1 MYSRS
6 FTKSIVAALTIICSW
21 EGFTACAQSANKAAQ
36 PNVII
41 IYADDLGW
49 NQLSSYGNTKVQTP
63 NIDAIGKNGVRFTQ
77 AYATAPICSPSRM
90 GLLTGRYQQRFGGEY
105 LVPELRPTPLTDPE
119 LIAKIRYDAAARKAT
134 AEKISDT
141 AAYRAIPKG
150 IPLSETL
157 IAQFFKKQGYATA
170 AIGKWHAGESEGLK
184 PWQRGFDYYYGTL
197 TWGSLYASTAKPDI
211 LTRSYYFHTNLSK
224 ATTREGSI
232 EIVRGFGNGASEV
245 VDEKEYLTDR
255 IGEEAIGF
263 IEKNKAKPFF
273 LYIPFNAVH
282 DPFQAKRSDFDRIQ
296 GVTDTTERIY
306 LAMLL
311 SLDEAVGKITAK
323 LKAEGLDKN
332 TLIFF
337 GSDNGGASYTG
348 QMNNAPL
355 RAGKLS
361 DFEGGI
367 RVPLLASFPGRIPA
381 GKVYESPVS
390 NLDIFATAVAA
401 AGITLP
407 SDRVYDGKNLIA
419 YINGS
424 VKERP
429 HETLFWRNGY
439 SKAVRKGDWK
449 LYVNE
454 RSGKALLFY
463 LSNDVGETK
472 DLSAAQPEKVKELQ
486 KALKEWESQLVKPV
500 WPSGRNEL
508 IPEVADLGF
517 YFPI

>member
-1 MYSRS
+1 MRKGIKIFRTAFS
-6 FTKSIVAALTIICSW
+6 FAALTC
-21 EGFTACAQSANKAAQ
+21 FTTGAGYAQQGTAAK

-49 NQLSSYGNTKVQTP
+49 NQLSSYGNKKVQTP

-90 GLLTGRYQQRFGGEY
+90 GLLTGRYQQRFGAEF
-105 LVPELRPTPLTDPE
+105 LVPELRTTPLKDPE
-119 LIAKIRYDAAARKAT
+119 LIAKIKADAIERKAT
-134 AEKISDT
+134 SEKLSDT

-157 IAQFFKKQGYATA
+157 ISQFFKQQGYATA

-197 TWGSLYASTAKPDI
+197 TWGTIYSSTTTPDI
-211 LTRSYYFHTNLSK
+211 LTRSYHFHTNLAK
-224 ATTREGSI
+224 ATGREGSI
-232 EIVRGFGNGASEV
+232 EIVRGYADGRSQV
-245 VDEKEYLTDR
+245 VDEKEYLTDKL
-255 IGEEAIGF
+255 GEETIQF
-263 IEKNKAKPFF
+263 IDENKTKPFF
-273 LYIPFNAVH
+273 IYLPFNAVH

-296 GVTDTTERIY
+296 GITDTTERIY

-348 QMNNAPL
+348 QMTNAPL

-367 RVPLLASFPGRIPA
+367 RVPLLASFPGRIPE
-381 GKVYESPVS
+381 GKVYDAPVS

-401 AGITLP
+401 AGINLP
-407 SDRVYDGKNLIA
+407 ADKKYDGVNLVP
-419 YINGS
+419 YLNKKTGN
-424 VKERP
+424 P
-429 HETLFWRNGY
+429 HEALFWRNGY

-449 LYVNE
+449 LYINE
-454 RSGKALLFY
+454 RSGKTLLY
-463 LSNDVGETK
+463 NLATDLGEKNDQ
-472 DLSAAQPEKVKELQ
+472 SAANPAKLKELQ
-486 KALKEWESQLVKPV
+486 KTLTDWESQLAKSL
-500 WPSGRNEL
+500 WPSLRNEQ
-508 IPEVADLGF
+508 IPEVVNVGF